1 MSKLDQ
7 RLEETGTEIRAMAA
21 TLAERPLRRAERGRR
36 TRTAVAVAGVTMAAV
51 FIGGAVLWLGG
62 GSGND
67 SDVVAGTGSTP
78 ADPAITS
85 PAPSTNGG
93 GITAVQAML
102 AIQPTRA
109 VTIGNPMP
117 SSGDG
122 DSFPYLVLD
131 LPGTELDEAYEVL
144 DARTAEQIGIQTV
157 YHQWWT
163 DENGETVGREI
174 LFRVQHMGQD
184 FEWFTIL
191 SGLAESTE
199 SVRIGERYVTVY
211 RIPDE
216 SIEEGTYDLDVFYWV
231 EEPGVEAVL
240 IPWGLAGDE
249 AFGLMAGLQLLD
261 VNEWLAQAGPPPDP
275 GAPATTTTI
284 VGKAG

>member
-1 MSKLDQ
+1 
-7 RLEETGTEIRAMAA
+7 MAA
-21 TLAERPLRRAERGRR
+21 A
-36 TRTAVAVAGVTMAAV
+36 
-51 FIGGAVLWLGG
+51 FIGGVLWLGG

-67 SDVVAGTGSTP
+67 GDVAAGRGSTP
-78 ADPAITS
+78 ANPAIT
-85 PAPSTNGG
+85 APIDGG
-93 GITAVQAML
+93 GANAVNAML

-109 VTIGNPMP
+109 VTGSTDPMP

-131 LPGTELDEAYEVL
+131 LPGTDLDEAYEVL
-144 DARTAEQIGIQTV
+144 DVETAEQIGIQTV

-163 DENGETVGREI
+163 DEDGETVGREI
-174 LFRVQHMGQD
+174 LLRVQHVGQD
-184 FEWFTIL
+184 YEWFTIL

-199 SVRIGERYVTVY
+199 SVRTGGRDVTVY

-249 AFGLMAGLQLLD
+249 ALGLMAGLQLLD
-261 VNEWLAQAGPPPDP
+261 VNEWLAQAGPPPYP
-275 GAPATTTTI
+275 GAPATTTT
-284 VGKAG
+284 VVEGG